1 LPILVASRTFFSGP
15 YESKESENKG
25 KYLELLEFTCQQNRV
40 IAKAFKFA
48 PRNNKLVSPKIQKD
62 ITECFV
68 KVILR
73 SIIEEIDHG
82 VFSLLVGES
91 RDVSDKEQ
99 MAAVL

>member
-1 LPILVASRTFFSGP
+1 LLHQRHSFRGHDA
-15 YESKESENKG
+15 SKESENKDN
-25 KYLELLEFTCQQNRV
+25 YLELLEYTCQQNRV

-62 ITECFV
+62 ITECFA